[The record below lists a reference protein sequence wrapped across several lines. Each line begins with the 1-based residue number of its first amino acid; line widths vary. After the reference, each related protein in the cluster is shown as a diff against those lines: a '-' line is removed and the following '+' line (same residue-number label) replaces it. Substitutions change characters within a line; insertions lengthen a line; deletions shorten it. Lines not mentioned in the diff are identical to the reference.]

1 MPSLLRRVKWRGV
14 VVVALAFVLIV
25 WAHFRFVVGPLD
37 YANKDFMSLWS
48 GATAILQGLN
58 PYDEAVWEPLRA
70 AYGSSWMPDPRAP
83 FPLWTFL
90 FLTPFALLPIPAA
103 AAVWLT
109 VQELL
114 LVLSAYLVVAI
125 LLRRSVSAVEMG
137 LLVLVG
143 FTSPATLLVQI
154 NGQMTF
160 LLLAVLALFLV
171 LLERQRPFLAGASL
185 ALLALKP
192 NPFIVLVPLLGLWL
206 LWRGRW
212 RVAGGAVAGGL
223 ALLGLT
229 WVIQPGWL
237 MQWLAV
243 RSKTE
248 VVTITP
254 TLWGLAGELS
264 GAWWLPVGLA
274 LVMVLVVAVGRYIF
288 ARPDLSAAEVTSIA
302 LATSLLVTPYTWS
315 YEHALLFLPWLWL
328 FGRIEARRKAQA
340 LWLALAGF
348 IPWLIFSLA
357 LIRVRDSF
365 GFVVPL
371 ASLLAFVA
379 VSERLRKATGSAGA
393 RRRTEAKREA

>member
-1 MPSLLRRVKWRGV
+1 MIDMQLPSLLRRVNWRGSLA
-14 VVVALAFVLIV
+14 VALGLALII

-48 GATAILQGLN
+48 GATAVLQGLN
-58 PYDEAVWEPLRA
+58 PYDEAVWTPLRA

-90 FLTPFALLPIPAA
+90 VLTPFALLPIPAA

-114 LVLSAYLVVAI
+114 LALSAYLIISV
-125 LLRRSVSAVEMG
+125 LLRRTVSAGELG
-137 LLVLVG
+137 LLVFVS

-160 LLLAVLALFLV
+160 LLLAFLALFLI
-171 LLERQRPFLAGASL
+171 LLDRERPFLAGASL

-206 LWRGRW
+206 IWHRRW
-212 RVAGGAVAGGL
+212 RVVGGAASGG
-223 ALLGLT
+223 ATLLVMT

-254 TLWGLAGELS
+254 TLWGLAAELS
-264 GAWWLPVGLA
+264 SSWWLIVGLGLSVI
-274 LVMVLVVAVGRYIF
+274 LVAGVGYFIF
-288 ARPDLSAAEVTSIA
+288 ARPGLGAPEVTGIA
-302 LATSLLVTPYTWS
+302 LAASLLVTPYTWA

-328 FGRIEARRKAQA
+328 FGQVEVRRRAQW
-340 LWLALAGF
+340 LWLALAGI
-348 IPWLIFSLA
+348 IPWLVFGVA
-357 LIRVRDSF
+357 LVRVRDSL
-365 GFVVPL
+365 GFIVPL
-371 ASLLAFVA
+371 ATLLVLMFSVKH
-379 VSERLRKATGSAGA
+379 L
-393 RRRTEAKREA
+393 KR